1 MKKAFLFIFA
11 TLFVFAAQAVTINW
25 TITLG
30 GTCAGSSNSDPNKGK
45 PGYGPGY
52 VGLCYVEGAL
62 DAVADADI
70 TVNGSNTDYT
80 ISGAL
85 ANAQKVSVKGNQA
98 YADLGGGMT
107 YGATVTLNFTTA
119 DISSDTITFALF
131 NGWNMKNNAGGYALY
146 TITDIDTNATEITI
160 DLSEQTFE
168 WDPTTIKTYT
178 ASTVP
183 EPTALA
189 LLALGVAG
197 LALKRKVA

>member
-1 MKKAFLFIFA
+1 MKKAFLLLLA
-11 TLFVFAAQAVTINW
+11 LCCVSAVQAVTINW

-30 GTCAGSSNSDPNKGK
+30 GTCAGSSASDPNKGK

-52 VGLCYVEGAL
+52 VGLCYVAGGL
-62 DAVADADI
+62 DAIAGSDI
-70 TVNGSNTDYT
+70 VVSGSDYT
-80 ISGAL
+80 LSGAL
-85 ANAQKVSVKGNQA
+85 ANAQKVSVQGNQA
-98 YADLGGGMT
+98 YADLGGGT
-107 YGATVTLNFTTA
+107 NYGATVTLNFTTA
-119 DISSDTITFALF
+119 DISSDTITFVLF
-131 NGWNMKNNAGGYALY
+131 NDWHMKKSAGGYALY

-168 WDPTTIKTYT
+168 WDPSTVKTYT
-178 ASTVP
+178 ASAVP